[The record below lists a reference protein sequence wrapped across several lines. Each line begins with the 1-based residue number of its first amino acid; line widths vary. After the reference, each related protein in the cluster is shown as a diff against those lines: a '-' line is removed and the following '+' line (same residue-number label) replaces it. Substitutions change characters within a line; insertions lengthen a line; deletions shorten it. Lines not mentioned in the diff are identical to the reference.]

1 VFNLPPKHLTRY
13 LFSFANA
20 NVLLVLGELI
30 EAEEDNDDGSP
41 KRSAIPLIAGAI
53 ILAQLTMA
61 IATSATGRLTN
72 VGYGRK
78 PLFLV
83 GLASLPIRCGLIVVL
98 QDAGVGWLLATQFLD
113 GLAGGICG
121 LVHPYLVADLTFGTG
136 RFNVVM
142 GMTASCFRLGAT
154 LSNFLGQMLVEKYGH
169 ETSLVGSLILSIFP
183 VIIFGMCMPETRGMR
198 GISTMKQRVEPEVN
212 PYVEVMLSSQI
223 NYARHVNEC
232 IERHQI

>member
-1 VFNLPPKHLTRY
+1 
-13 LFSFANA
+13 
-20 NVLLVLGELI
+20 LLVLGELMGG
-30 EAEEDNDDGSP
+30 DNDDGSP

-78 PLFLV
+78 PLFLI
-83 GLASLPIRCGLIVVL
+83 GLASLPIRCGLIIVL

-121 LVHPYLVADLTFGTG
+121 LIHPYLVADLTFGTG

-142 GMTASCFRLGAT
+142 GMTASCFGLGAT

-169 ETSLVGSLILSIFP
+169 EASLVGSLILSVFP
-183 VIIFGMCMPETRGMR
+183 LIVFGLCMPETRGLR
-198 GISTMKQRVEPEVN
+198 GTMKQRVEPEVN
-212 PYVEVMLSSQI
+212 SYVEML
-223 NYARHVNEC
+223 
-232 IERHQI
+232 